1 MYRFIVDGG
10 KVALNSILAIRRAGH
25 GEGPTMSAERD
36 QDLPPIVLAFAATD
50 PSGGAGLTADL
61 LALASM
67 GCHPLSVVTA
77 LTVQDT
83 LGLESMQPVDA
94 ESVAEQARCVLED
107 MPVDGFKVGALGN
120 VENVAAVA
128 EILSDYPDVPLVLD
142 PVLVSARGDELAGE
156 DMVRAIA
163 ELLVPQTT
171 VLVVTGPEARRLA
184 DAEDDDESSAAAC
197 AGALIERGCEFVLVT
212 GANEPGREV
221 VNTLYGRDG
230 VVRTDAWPRLPGT
243 FHGAGGTLAAALA
256 AMLANGLDMPEAAR
270 EAQDYTWHALK
281 KAYRPGM
288 GRYLPD
294 RLFWARDE
302 REAIGEPPEPPRPDA
317 RDAH

>member
-1 MYRFIVDGG
+1 
-10 KVALNSILAIRRAGH
+10 
-25 GEGPTMSAERD
+25 MSAERD
-36 QDLPPIVLAFAATD
+36 PDLPPIVLAFAATD
-50 PSGGAGLTADL
+50 PTGGTGLAADL

-67 GCHPLSVVTA
+67 GCHPLPVVTA

-83 LGLESMQPVDA
+83 VGLESVQLVDA

-107 MPVDGFKVGALGN
+107 MPVDAFKVGALGS
-120 VENVAAVA
+120 VETVAAVA

-142 PVLVSARGDELAGE
+142 PVLLSSRGDDLASE

-163 ELLVPQTT
+163 ELIVPQTT

-184 DAEDDDESSAAAC
+184 DIDEDDESSAGAC

-212 GANEPGREV
+212 GANEPEREV
-221 VNTLYGRDG
+221 VNTLYGRQG
-230 VVRTDAWPRLPGT
+230 VVRSDTWARLPGA

-270 EAQDYTWHALK
+270 EAQDYTWNALK
-281 KAYRPGM
+281 RAYRPGM
-288 GRYLPD
+288 GRFLPD
-294 RLFWARDE
+294 RLFWAREE
-302 REAIGEPPEPPRPDA
+302 REALAEAPEAPRPDA

>member
-1 MYRFIVDGG
+1 
-10 KVALNSILAIRRAGH
+10 
-25 GEGPTMSAERD
+25 MSAERD
-36 QDLPPIVLAFAATD
+36 PDLPPIVLAFAATD
-50 PSGGAGLTADL
+50 PSGGTGLTADL

-83 LGLESMQPVDA
+83 LGLQSVQPVDA
-94 ESVAEQARCVLED
+94 ESVADQARCVLED
-107 MPVDGFKVGALGN
+107 MPVDAFKVGALGS

-142 PVLVSARGDELAGE
+142 PVLVSARGDELAGD

-163 ELLVPQTT
+163 ELVVPQTT
-171 VLVVTGPEARRLA
+171 VLVVTGAEAQRLA
-184 DAEDDDESSAAAC
+184 DPDDDQEASVATC
-197 AGALIERGCEFVLVT
+197 AGSLIESGCEFVLVT
-212 GANEPGREV
+212 GANEPGPEV

-230 VVRTDAWPRLPGT
+230 VVRTDTWSRLPGT

-288 GRYLPD
+288 GRFVPD

-302 REAIGEPPEPPRPDA
+302 REAVGEVPDAPRPDV

>member
-1 MYRFIVDGG
+1 
-10 KVALNSILAIRRAGH
+10 
-25 GEGPTMSAERD
+25 MSAERD
-36 QDLPPIVLAFAATD
+36 PDLPPIVLAFAATD
-50 PSGGAGLTADL
+50 PTGGTGLAADL

-67 GCHPLSVVTA
+67 GCHPLPVVTA

-83 LGLESMQPVDA
+83 VGLESVQLVDA

-107 MPVDGFKVGALGN
+107 MPVDALKVGALGS
-120 VENVAAVA
+120 VETVAAVA

-142 PVLVSARGDELAGE
+142 PVLLSSRGDDLASE

-163 ELLVPQTT
+163 ELIVPQTT

-184 DAEDDDESSAAAC
+184 DIDEDDESSAGAC

-221 VNTLYGRDG
+221 VNTLYGRQG
-230 VVRTDAWPRLPGT
+230 VVRSDTWARLPGA

-270 EAQDYTWHALK
+270 EAQDYTWNALK
-281 KAYRPGM
+281 RAYRPGM
-288 GRYLPD
+288 GRFLPD
-294 RLFWARDE
+294 RLFWAREE
-302 REAIGEPPEPPRPDA
+302 RDALAEAPEAPRPDA

>member
-1 MYRFIVDGG
+1 
-10 KVALNSILAIRRAGH
+10 
-25 GEGPTMSAERD
+25 MSAERD
-36 QDLPPIVLAFAATD
+36 PDLPPIVLAFAATD
-50 PSGGAGLTADL
+50 PTGGTGLAADL

-67 GCHPLSVVTA
+67 GCHPLPVVTA

-83 LGLESMQPVDA
+83 VGLESVQLVDA

-107 MPVDGFKVGALGN
+107 MPVDAFKVGALGS
-120 VENVAAVA
+120 VETVAAVA

-142 PVLVSARGDELAGE
+142 PVLLSSRGDDLASE

-163 ELLVPQTT
+163 ELIVPQTT

-184 DAEDDDESSAAAC
+184 DIDEDDEDDESSAGAC

-212 GANEPGREV
+212 GANEPEREV
-221 VNTLYGRDG
+221 VNTLYGRQG
-230 VVRTDAWPRLPGT
+230 VVRSDTWARLPGA

-270 EAQDYTWHALK
+270 EAQDYTWNALK
-281 KAYRPGM
+281 RAYRPGM
-288 GRYLPD
+288 GRFLPD
-294 RLFWARDE
+294 RLFWAREE
-302 REAIGEPPEPPRPDA
+302 REALAEAPEAPRPDA

>member
-1 MYRFIVDGG
+1 
-10 KVALNSILAIRRAGH
+10 
-25 GEGPTMSAERD
+25 MSAEHVP
-36 QDLPPIVLAFAATD
+36 DLPPIVLAFAATD
-50 PSGGAGLTADL
+50 PSGGTGLTADL

-83 LGLESMQPVDA
+83 LGLDSVQPVDA
-94 ESVAEQARCVLED
+94 ELVTEQARSVLED
-107 MPVDGFKVGALGN
+107 MRIDALKVGALGS

-163 ELLVPQTT
+163 ELIVPQTT
-171 VLVVTGPEARRLA
+171 VLVVTAPEARRLA
-184 DAEDDDESSAAAC
+184 GADDDDDEDEPTAAAC

-212 GANEPGREV
+212 GANEPGSEV
-221 VNTLYGRDG
+221 VNALYGRDG
-230 VVRTDAWPRLPGT
+230 IVRSDAWPRLPGT
-243 FHGAGGTLAAALA
+243 FHGAGATLAAALA

-270 EAQDYTWHALK
+270 EAQDYTWNALK

-288 GRYLPD
+288 GRFLPD
-294 RLFWARDE
+294 RMFWAREE
-302 REAIGEPPEPPRPDA
+302 RSAPDPTAEPPSDDA

>member
-1 MYRFIVDGG
+1 
-10 KVALNSILAIRRAGH
+10 
-25 GEGPTMSAERD
+25 MSAERD

-83 LGLESMQPVDA
+83 LGLESVQPVDA

-142 PVLVSARGDELAGE
+142 PVLVSERGDELAGE

-184 DAEDDDESSAAAC
+184 DAEDDDESSVAAC
-197 AGALIERGCEFVLVT
+197 AGEPRRYPA
-212 GANEPGREV
+212 GA
-221 VNTLYGRDG
+221 
-230 VVRTDAWPRLPGT
+230 APRRAQPVGGGGAVGT
-243 FHGAGGTLAAALA
+243 
-256 AMLANGLDMPEAAR
+256 R
-270 EAQDYTWHALK
+270 Q
-281 KAYRPGM
+281 
-288 GRYLPD
+288 
-294 RLFWARDE
+294 
-302 REAIGEPPEPPRPDA
+302 
-317 RDAH
+317 

>member
-1 MYRFIVDGG
+1 
-10 KVALNSILAIRRAGH
+10 
-25 GEGPTMSAERD
+25 MSAERD
-36 QDLPPIVLAFAATD
+36 PDLPPIVLAFAATD
-50 PSGGAGLTADL
+50 PTGGTGLAADL

-67 GCHPLSVVTA
+67 GCHPLPVVTA

-83 LGLESMQPVDA
+83 VGLESVQLVDA

-107 MPVDGFKVGALGN
+107 MPVDAFKVGALGS
-120 VENVAAVA
+120 VETVAAVA

-142 PVLVSARGDELAGE
+142 PVLLSPRGDDLGSE

-163 ELLVPQTT
+163 ELIVPQTT

-184 DAEDDDESSAAAC
+184 DIDEDDESSAGAC

-221 VNTLYGRDG
+221 VNTLYGRQG
-230 VVRTDAWPRLPGT
+230 VVRSDTWARLPGA

-270 EAQDYTWHALK
+270 EAQDYTWNALK
-281 KAYRPGM
+281 RAYRPGM
-288 GRYLPD
+288 GRFLPD
-294 RLFWARDE
+294 RLFWAREE
-302 REAIGEPPEPPRPDA
+302 REALAEAPEAPRPDA

>member
-1 MYRFIVDGG
+1 
-10 KVALNSILAIRRAGH
+10 
-25 GEGPTMSAERD
+25 MSEERD
-36 QDLPPIVLAFAATD
+36 PDLPPIVLAFAATD
-50 PSGGAGLTADL
+50 PSGGTGLPADL
-61 LALASM
+61 LSLASM

-83 LGLESMQPVDA
+83 LGLQSVQPVDA
-94 ESVAEQARCVLED
+94 ESVADQARCVLED
-107 MPVDGFKVGALGN
+107 MRVDAFKVGALGS
-120 VENVAAVA
+120 VENVAVVA

-142 PVLVSARGDELAGE
+142 PVLASTRGDELAGD

-163 ELLVPQTT
+163 ELVVPQTT
-171 VLVVTGPEARRLA
+171 VLVVTGAEAQRLA
-184 DAEDDDESSAAAC
+184 DPDDDQEASVATC
-197 AGALIERGCEFVLVT
+197 AGSLIESGCEFVLVT
-212 GANEPGREV
+212 GANEPGPEV

-230 VVRTDAWPRLPGT
+230 VVRTDTWSRLPGT

-288 GRYLPD
+288 GRFVPD

-302 REAIGEPPEPPRPDA
+302 REAVGEVPDAPRPDV

>member
-1 MYRFIVDGG
+1 M
-10 KVALNSILAIRRAGH
+10 
-25 GEGPTMSAERD
+25 
-36 QDLPPIVLAFAATD
+36 LAFAATD
-50 PSGGAGLTADL
+50 PTGGTGLTADL

-83 LGLESMQPVDA
+83 LGLESVQPVDA
-94 ESVAEQARCVLED
+94 ESVTEQARCVLED
-107 MPVDGFKVGALGN
+107 MPVDAFKVGALGS

-142 PVLVSARGDELAGE
+142 PVLVSARGDELAGD

-171 VLVVTGPEARRLA
+171 VIVVTSLEARRLA
-184 DAEDDDESSAAAC
+184 DSDDDEESSAAAC

-221 VNTLYGRDG
+221 INTLYGRDG

-256 AMLANGLDMPEAAR
+256 AMLAERTGHAPGCARGAGLHVARAR
-270 EAQDYTWHALK
+270 ESLSPRNGDGSFPIACSGRARS
-281 KAYRPGM
+281 ARPSARRPRRPSRRTRM
-288 GRYLPD
+288 PRMRTDGR
-294 RLFWARDE
+294 ARMS
-302 REAIGEPPEPPRPDA
+302 
-317 RDAH
+317 

>member
-1 MYRFIVDGG
+1 
-10 KVALNSILAIRRAGH
+10 
-25 GEGPTMSAERD
+25 MSAERD
-36 QDLPPIVLAFAATD
+36 PDLPPIVLAFAATD
-50 PSGGAGLTADL
+50 PTGGTGLAADL

-67 GCHPLSVVTA
+67 GCHPLPVVTA

-83 LGLESMQPVDA
+83 VGLESVQLVDA

-107 MPVDGFKVGALGN
+107 MPVDAFKVGALGS
-120 VENVAAVA
+120 VETVAAVA

-142 PVLVSARGDELAGE
+142 PVLLSSRGDDLASE

-163 ELLVPQTT
+163 ELIVPQTT

-184 DAEDDDESSAAAC
+184 DIDEDDESSAGAC

-221 VNTLYGRDG
+221 VNTLYGRQG
-230 VVRTDAWPRLPGT
+230 VVRSDTWARLPGA

-270 EAQDYTWHALK
+270 EAQDYTWNALK
-281 KAYRPGM
+281 RAYRPGM
-288 GRYLPD
+288 GRFLPD
-294 RLFWARDE
+294 RLFWAREE
-302 REAIGEPPEPPRPDA
+302 REALAEAPEAPRPAA

>member
-1 MYRFIVDGG
+1 
-10 KVALNSILAIRRAGH
+10 
-25 GEGPTMSAERD
+25 MSAERD
-36 QDLPPIVLAFAATD
+36 PDLPPIVLAFAATD
-50 PSGGAGLTADL
+50 PTGGTGLAADL

-67 GCHPLSVVTA
+67 GCHPLPVVTA

-83 LGLESMQPVDA
+83 VGLESVQLVDA

-107 MPVDGFKVGALGN
+107 MPVDAFKVGALGS
-120 VENVAAVA
+120 VETVAAVA

-142 PVLVSARGDELAGE
+142 PVLLSSRGDDLASE

-163 ELLVPQTT
+163 ELIVPQTT

-184 DAEDDDESSAAAC
+184 DIDEDDESSAGAC

-221 VNTLYGRDG
+221 VNTLYGRQG
-230 VVRTDAWPRLPGT
+230 VVRSDTWARLPGA

-270 EAQDYTWHALK
+270 EAQDYTWNALK
-281 KAYRPGM
+281 RAYRPGM
-288 GRYLPD
+288 GRFLPD
-294 RLFWARDE
+294 RLFWAREE
-302 REAIGEPPEPPRPDA
+302 REALAEAPEAPRPDA